1 MDEPKFTKE
10 SWKRTYTTI
19 PHVVEGYDVSSDI
32 VNVTIGDRNIP
43 LAAWCMNSTAELAEY
58 YHTMEAN
65 ASLMA
70 SAPKLYKKLHDIL
83 EQQCGECCG
92 TVDVGDIRGKTPC
105 EKGET
110 CPYGMDDVKA
120 LLAEARGEE

>member
-1 MDEPKFTKE
+1 MNEPKFTKGPWYVNCQE
-10 SWKRTYTTI
+10 AIYCDKYKGFFIASAHRM
-19 PHVVEGYDVSSDI
+19 YDDERPEEEVI
-32 VNVTIGDRNIP
+32 EE
-43 LAAWCMNSTAELAEY
+43 AK
-58 YHTMEAN
+58 AN
-65 ASLMA
+65 AALMA
-70 SAPKLYKKLHDIL
+70 TSPKLYKKLHDIL
-83 EQQCGECCG
+83 EQQCGECCS